1 MSDTHLMLDLETLGT
16 RAGCA
21 ILSIGAVAFDP
32 SAEPGTLGSRFYA
45 VVDLHSCQEWGLHID
60 ASTVAWWMR
69 QSDAARAVITSP
81 DETRQ
86 SMTEALFDLRSFMDG
101 FNEAPIWANGASFD
115 FPILAEAYRLSGT
128 ARPWH
133 FRNERDY
140 RTLKALW
147 PDVPQPQR
155 SGTHHN
161 ALDDAIHQATH
172 LQMIWKE
179 MQP

>member
-1 MSDTHLMLDLETLGT
+1 MSDTHLISTSQTLGT

-21 ILSIGAVAFDP
+21 ILSIGAVAFVP
-32 SAEPGTLGSRFYA
+32 GGRAGHPGQSLLRRGGSAQLPGMGPAHRCQHCAL
-45 VVDLHSCQEWGLHID
+45 VDAPERSPPATITNPAENRNGL
-60 ASTVAWWMR
+60 
-69 QSDAARAVITSP
+69 AA
-81 DETRQ
+81 
-86 SMTEALFDLRSFMDG
+86 ALFDLRSFMDG